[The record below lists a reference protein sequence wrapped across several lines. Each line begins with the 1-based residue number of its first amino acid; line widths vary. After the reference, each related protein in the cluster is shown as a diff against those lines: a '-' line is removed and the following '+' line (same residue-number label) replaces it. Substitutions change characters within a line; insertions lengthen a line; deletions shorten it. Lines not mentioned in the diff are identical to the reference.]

1 MSETNPEATTNE
13 RTPSKKAR
21 TGLFVGVVLVCAIT
35 AALITALLVT
45 VVQRKVEATNP
56 WVRVVEV
63 TENTTDPAVWAKNW
77 PNQFDTYQRTSEST
91 RTRFG
96 GHGGSEAMPEQK
108 IERDPWLRR
117 MFAGY
122 AFSIDYRDRRGHAYM
137 LQDQEQTERVHKK
150 AQSGSCLHCHA
161 SITATYRRV
170 GAQALGQAFDP
181 GSDDFNWPAVMK
193 GFETMA
199 RMTYAEAHAEVL
211 KTTDGSPDET
221 SLVVGGSSVSEKRPA
236 NADGLPKGS
245 PTTQEALAA
254 HVGEGHSVSCVDCH
268 DPDTMQLRVSRPGFV
283 NGIRALANSDDP
295 LPHLATVERWRKGD
309 RKKPYD
315 PNADA
320 TRQEM
325 RSFVCGQCHVE
336 YYCATRDVLFFPWHK
351 GLKVEQIEAVY
362 DERKFPDGSKFF
374 DYKHAETGA
383 DIYKAQ
389 HPEFELWSQGIHA
402 RSGVSCADC
411 HMPYVRTGATKV
423 SDHWVRSPLLNINRA
438 CQTCHR
444 IPEEEI
450 RARAEGIQTR
460 NFNLLQRAGAALMAQ
475 MDAITAAKKA
485 GATDEQLREALT
497 LQRKAQWRLDFVAAE
512 NSMGFHASQETARI
526 LAEAIDYARQGQ
538 VAAQQSLQPATRP
551 ATVAQQ

>member
-1 MSETNPEATTNE
+1 MSETNPPPVASDPQPAKES
-13 RTPSKKAR
+13 RTA
-21 TGLFVGVVLVCAIT
+21 LFVGVVLVCALA
-35 AALITALLVT
+35 AALIVALLVT
-45 VVQRKVEATNP
+45 VIQRKVEATNP
-56 WVRVVEV
+56 YVRVVAV
-63 TENTTDPAVWAKNW
+63 NENTTDPAVWAKNW
-77 PNQFDTYQRTSEST
+77 PHQFDTYQRTSEST

-96 GHGGSEAMPEQK
+96 GHGGSEALPEQK
-108 IERDPWLRR
+108 IERDPWLKR

-137 LQDQEQTERVHKK
+137 LQDQQQTERVNKK
-150 AQSGSCLHCHA
+150 PQSGSCLHCHA

-170 GAQALGQAFDP
+170 GAASLGQTFDP
-181 GSDDFNWPAVMK
+181 DSNHFNWPAVMK

-199 RMTYAEAHAEVL
+199 RMTYSEAHAEL
-211 KTTDGSPDET
+211 LETPDGSPVET
-221 SLVVGGSSVSEKRPA
+221 NLVVGGSSVTEKSPA
-236 NADGLPKGS
+236 NAEGLPKGA
-245 PTTQEALAA
+245 PTTQQALAA
-254 HVGEGHSVSCVDCH
+254 HVGEAHPVSCVDCH
-268 DPDTMQLRVSRPGFV
+268 DPDSMQLRVSRPGFV
-283 NGIRALANSDDP
+283 NGIQALANSDDP
-295 LPHLATVERWRKGD
+295 LPHLPTVEKWRKGD

-315 PNADA
+315 PNAEA

-336 YYCATRDVLFFPWHK
+336 YYCATKDVLFFPWHK
-351 GLKVEQIEAVY
+351 GLKVEQMEQVY
-362 DERKFPDGSKFF
+362 DEYKFPDGTEFL
-374 DYKHAETGA
+374 DYRHAETGA
-383 DIYKAQ
+383 KIYKAQ

-444 IPEEEI
+444 IPESEVL
-450 RARAEGIQTR
+450 ARAETIQKR
-460 NFNLLQRAGAALMAQ
+460 NFDLLQRAGAALMAQ
-475 MDAITAAKKA
+475 LDAIMAAKKA

-497 LQRKAQWRLDFVAAE
+497 LQRKAQWRLDYIAAE
-512 NSMGFHASQETARI
+512 NSMGFHASQEAARI

-538 VAAQQSLQPATRP
+538 VAAQQARQPTTRP